1 MNALELVK
9 EMEGSEMTII
19 DFWADWCGPCKMM
32 KGILEKVASENP
44 EIKIIEVNVDESR
57 DLAEQFGVRNI
68 PSLVFFKGD
77 SEIERSIGIK
87 SQDQI
92 QKILDKLT
100 HEFN

>member
-57 DLAEQFGVRNI
+57 DLTEQFGVRNI

-77 SEIERSIGIK
+77 SEIERSIGAK

-92 QKILDKLT
+92 QKIIDGLT